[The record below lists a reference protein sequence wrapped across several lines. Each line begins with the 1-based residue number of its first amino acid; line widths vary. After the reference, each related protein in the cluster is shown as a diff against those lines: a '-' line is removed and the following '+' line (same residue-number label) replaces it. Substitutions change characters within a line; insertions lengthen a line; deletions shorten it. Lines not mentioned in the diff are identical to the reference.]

1 LTKSFAELNLRPE
14 VLAALDAA
22 GFDKPFPIQEMVIPI
37 AITGVDLIG
46 QAKTG
51 TGKTLGFGLPIVNNV
66 KPTGKI
72 QALVVVPTRELG
84 VQVAAELEKIGTDLS
99 VAAIYGGRA
108 FEPQLAQLKE
118 GVDILVAT
126 PGRLLDLHRQ
136 KEVDLTTVKQLVL
149 DEADEMLDLGFLPD
163 VEKIFSLTQNR
174 TQTMLFSATMP
185 GDVMVLARKYL
196 NQPTHIRA
204 DIEDTGAIVTRIKQ
218 FVFRAH
224 ALDKPE
230 MLARI
235 LQANG
240 RGPTMIFCRTKRACQ
255 QISDD
260 MKERGFKTTAIH
272 GDLGQAARERAFED
286 FKSLKRDI
294 LVATDV
300 AARGIDID
308 GITHVINYQCPE
320 DEKTYVH
327 RIGRTGRA
335 GASGVAVT
343 FVDWDEL
350 TRWSHINQVL
360 NLDFAEPQETY
371 SSSDHLFSQL
381 DIPIGATGRLT
392 SNKAPEKS
400 PEKSDTRKPLKK
412 VERDKQAKREPRQ
425 KRERVRTKR
434 VHESR

>member
-1 LTKSFAELNLRPE
+1 MTKSFAELNLRPE

-37 AITGVDLIG
+37 AMTGVDLIG

-51 TGKTLGFGLPIVNNV
+51 TGKTLGFGLPIVNYV

-84 VQVAAELEKIGTDLS
+84 VQVAAEIEKIGTDLS

-136 KEVDLTTVKQLVL
+136 KELDLTTVKQLVL

-163 VEKIFSLTQNR
+163 VEKIFSLTPNR

-196 NQPTHIRA
+196 NQPTHIRTQE
-204 DIEDTGAIVTRIKQ
+204 EDSGAVVKNVSQ
-218 FVFRAH
+218 FVYRTH
-224 ALDKPE
+224 ALDKAE
-230 MLARI
+230 IVARI
-235 LQANG
+235 LQAEG
-240 RGPTMIFCRTKRACQ
+240 RGQTMIFCRTKRTCQ
-255 QISDD
+255 QLADNL
-260 MKERGFKTTAIH
+260 KERGFKSASIH
-272 GDLGQAARERAFED
+272 GDLGQPARERALAD
-286 FKSLKRDI
+286 FKSNKRDV

-300 AARGIDID
+300 AARGIDVD

-320 DEKTYVH
+320 DEKTYLH
-327 RIGRTGRA
+327 RIGRTARA
-335 GASGVAVT
+335 GASGIAVT

-350 TRWSHINQVL
+350 PRWSHINQSLELGIADPV
-360 NLDFAEPQETY
+360 ETY
-371 SSSDHLFSQL
+371 SSSEHLFSDLKIVKEVKSTLPKAQL
-381 DIPIGATGRLT
+381 ER
-392 SNKAPEKS
+392 
-400 PEKSDTRKPLKK
+400 RKPP
-412 VERDKQAKREPRQ
+412 ERPARV
-425 KRERVRTKR
+425 KRERKRTKKSSL
-434 VHESR
+434 EKQ

>member
-1 LTKSFAELNLRPE
+1 MTKSFAELNLRPE
-14 VLAALDAA
+14 VLEALNAA

-37 AITGVDLIG
+37 AMTGVDLIG

-51 TGKTLGFGLPIVNNV
+51 TGKTLGFGLPLVNHV
-66 KPTGKI
+66 KPSGKI

-136 KEVDLTTVKQLVL
+136 KELDLTTVKQLVL

-163 VEKIFSLTQNR
+163 VEKIFSLTPNR

-196 NQPTHIRA
+196 NQPTHIRTQE
-204 DIEDTGAIVTRIKQ
+204 EDSGAVVKNVSQ
-218 FVFRAH
+218 FVYRTH
-224 ALDKPE
+224 ALDKAE
-230 MLARI
+230 IVARI
-235 LQANG
+235 LQAEG
-240 RGPTMIFCRTKRACQ
+240 RGQTMIFCRTKRTCQ
-255 QISDD
+255 QLADNL
-260 MKERGFKTTAIH
+260 KERGFKSAAIH
-272 GDLGQAARERAFED
+272 GDLGQPARERALAD
-286 FKSLKRDI
+286 FKSNKRDV

-300 AARGIDID
+300 AARGIDVD

-320 DEKTYVH
+320 DEKTYLH
-327 RIGRTGRA
+327 RIGRTARA
-335 GASGVAVT
+335 GASGIAVT

-350 TRWSHINQVL
+350 PRWSHINQSL
-360 NLDFAEPQETY
+360 NLGIVDPVETY
-371 SSSDHLFSQL
+371 SSSEHLFSDL
-381 DIPIGATGRLT
+381 KIVKEVKSTLP
-392 SNKAPEKS
+392 KAQTEH
-400 PEKSDTRKPLKK
+400 RKPA
-412 VERDKQAKREPRQ
+412 VRPARAKRER
-425 KRERVRTKR
+425 KRTKKSSL
-434 VHESR
+434 EKQ

>member
-1 LTKSFAELNLRPE
+1 MTKSFAELNLRPE

-196 NQPTHIRA
+196 NQPTHIRTQE
-204 DIEDTGAIVTRIKQ
+204 EDSGAVVKNVSQ
-218 FVFRAH
+218 FVYRTH
-224 ALDKPE
+224 ALDKAE
-230 MLARI
+230 IVARI
-235 LQANG
+235 LQAEG
-240 RGPTMIFCRTKRACQ
+240 RGQTMIFCRTKRTCQ
-255 QISDD
+255 QLADNL
-260 MKERGFKTTAIH
+260 KERGFKSAAIH
-272 GDLGQAARERAFED
+272 GDLGQPARERALAD
-286 FKSLKRDI
+286 FKSNKRDV

-300 AARGIDID
+300 AARGIDVD

-320 DEKTYVH
+320 DEKTYLH
-327 RIGRTGRA
+327 RIGRTARA
-335 GASGVAVT
+335 GASGIAVT

-350 TRWSHINQVL
+350 PRWSHINQSLELGIADPV
-360 NLDFAEPQETY
+360 ETY
-371 SSSDHLFSQL
+371 SSSEHLFRDLKIAKEVKSTL
-381 DIPIGATGRLT
+381 P
-392 SNKAPEKS
+392 KAQSEHRKS
-400 PEKSDTRKPLKK
+400 PERPTR
-412 VERDKQAKREPRQ
+412 V
-425 KRERVRTKR
+425 KRERKRTKKSSL
-434 VHESR
+434 EKQ

>member
-37 AITGVDLIG
+37 AMTGVDLIG

-51 TGKTLGFGLPIVNNV
+51 TGKTLGFGLPIVNYV
-66 KPTGKI
+66 RPTGEI

-84 VQVAAELEKIGTDLS
+84 VQVAAEIEKIGTDLS

-136 KEVDLTTVKQLVL
+136 KELDLTTVKQLVL

-163 VEKIFSLTQNR
+163 VEKIFSLTPNR

-196 NQPTHIRA
+196 NQPIHIRTQE
-204 DIEDTGAIVTRIKQ
+204 EDSGAVVKNVSQ
-218 FVFRAH
+218 FVYRTH
-224 ALDKPE
+224 ALDKAE
-230 MLARI
+230 IVARI
-235 LQANG
+235 LQAEG
-240 RGPTMIFCRTKRACQ
+240 RGQTMIFCRTKRTCQ
-255 QISDD
+255 QLADNL
-260 MKERGFKTTAIH
+260 KERGFKSAAIH
-272 GDLGQAARERAFED
+272 GDLGQPARERALAD
-286 FKSLKRDI
+286 FKSNKRDV

-300 AARGIDID
+300 AARGIDVD

-320 DEKTYVH
+320 DEKTYLH
-327 RIGRTGRA
+327 RIGRTARA
-335 GASGVAVT
+335 GASGIAVT

-350 TRWSHINQVL
+350 PRWSHINQS
-360 NLDFAEPQETY
+360 LDLGIADPVETY
-371 SSSDHLFSQL
+371 SSSEHLFSDL
-381 DIPIGATGRLT
+381 KIVKEVKSTLP
-392 SNKAPEKS
+392 KAQSER
-400 PEKSDTRKPLKK
+400 RKPP
-412 VERDKQAKREPRQ
+412 ERPARVK
-425 KRERVRTKR
+425 RVRKRTKKSSL
-434 VHESR
+434 EKQ

>member
-1 LTKSFAELNLRPE
+1 
-14 VLAALDAA
+14 
-22 GFDKPFPIQEMVIPI
+22 
-37 AITGVDLIG
+37 
-46 QAKTG
+46 
-51 TGKTLGFGLPIVNNV
+51 
-66 KPTGKI
+66 
-72 QALVVVPTRELG
+72 
-84 VQVAAELEKIGTDLS
+84 
-99 VAAIYGGRA
+99 
-108 FEPQLAQLKE
+108 
-118 GVDILVAT
+118 
-126 PGRLLDLHRQ
+126 
-136 KEVDLTTVKQLVL
+136 
-149 DEADEMLDLGFLPD
+149 
-163 VEKIFSLTQNR
+163 
-174 TQTMLFSATMP
+174 
-185 GDVMVLARKYL
+185 
-196 NQPTHIRA
+196 
-204 DIEDTGAIVTRIKQ
+204 
-218 FVFRAH
+218 
-224 ALDKPE
+224 
-230 MLARI
+230 
-235 LQANG
+235 
-240 RGPTMIFCRTKRACQ
+240 
-255 QISDD
+255 

-272 GDLGQAARERAFED
+272 GDLGQAARERALED

>member
-1 LTKSFAELNLRPE
+1 MTKSFAELNLRPE

-37 AITGVDLIG
+37 AMTGVDLIG

-51 TGKTLGFGLPIVNNV
+51 TGKTLGFGLPIVNYV

-84 VQVAAELEKIGTDLS
+84 VQVAAEIEKIGTDLS

-136 KEVDLTTVKQLVL
+136 KELDLTTVKQLVL

-163 VEKIFSLTQNR
+163 VEKIFSLTPNR

-196 NQPTHIRA
+196 NQPTHIRTQE
-204 DIEDTGAIVTRIKQ
+204 EDSGAVVKNVSQ
-218 FVFRAH
+218 FVYRTH
-224 ALDKPE
+224 ALDKAE
-230 MLARI
+230 IVARI
-235 LQANG
+235 LQAED
-240 RGPTMIFCRTKRACQ
+240 RGQTMIFCRTKRTCQ
-255 QISDD
+255 QLADNL
-260 MKERGFKTTAIH
+260 KERGFKSAAIH
-272 GDLGQAARERAFED
+272 GDLGQPARERALAD
-286 FKSLKRDI
+286 FKSNKRDV

-300 AARGIDID
+300 AARGIDVD

-320 DEKTYVH
+320 DEKTYLH
-327 RIGRTGRA
+327 RIGRTARA
-335 GASGVAVT
+335 GASGIAVT

-350 TRWSHINQVL
+350 PRWSHINQS
-360 NLDFAEPQETY
+360 LDLGIADPVETY
-371 SSSDHLFSQL
+371 SSSEHLFSDL
-381 DIPIGATGRLT
+381 KIVKEVKSTLP
-392 SNKAPEKS
+392 KAQSER
-400 PEKSDTRKPLKK
+400 RKPP
-412 VERDKQAKREPRQ
+412 ERPARVK
-425 KRERVRTKR
+425 RVRKRTKKSSL
-434 VHESR
+434 EKQ

>member
-1 LTKSFAELNLRPE
+1 MTKSFAELNLRPE

-126 PGRLLDLHRQ
+126 PGRLLDLNRQ

-196 NQPTHIRA
+196 NQPTHIRTQE
-204 DIEDTGAIVTRIKQ
+204 EDSGAVVKNVSQ
-218 FVFRAH
+218 FVYRTH
-224 ALDKPE
+224 ALDKAE
-230 MLARI
+230 IVARI
-235 LQANG
+235 LQAEG
-240 RGPTMIFCRTKRACQ
+240 RGQTMIFCRTKRTCQ
-255 QISDD
+255 QLADNL
-260 MKERGFKTTAIH
+260 KERGFKSAAIH
-272 GDLGQAARERAFED
+272 GDLGQPARERALAN
-286 FKSLKRDI
+286 FKSNKRDV

-300 AARGIDID
+300 AARGIDVD

-320 DEKTYVH
+320 DEKTYLH
-327 RIGRTGRA
+327 RIGRTARA
-335 GASGVAVT
+335 GASGIAVT

-350 TRWSHINQVL
+350 PRWSHINQSLELGIADPV
-360 NLDFAEPQETY
+360 ETY
-371 SSSDHLFSQL
+371 SSSEHLFSDL
-381 DIPIGATGRLT
+381 KIAKEVKSTLP
-392 SNKAPEKS
+392 KAQSEHRKS
-400 PEKSDTRKPLKK
+400 PERPTR
-412 VERDKQAKREPRQ
+412 V
-425 KRERVRTKR
+425 KRERKRTKKSSL
-434 VHESR
+434 EKQ

>member
-1 LTKSFAELNLRPE
+1 MTKSFAELNLRPE

-196 NQPTHIRA
+196 NQSTHIRTQE
-204 DIEDTGAIVTRIKQ
+204 EDSGAVVKNVSQ
-218 FVFRAH
+218 FVYRTH
-224 ALDKPE
+224 ALDKAE
-230 MLARI
+230 IVARI
-235 LQANG
+235 LQAEG
-240 RGPTMIFCRTKRACQ
+240 RGQTMIFCRTKRTCQ
-255 QISDD
+255 QLADNL
-260 MKERGFKTTAIH
+260 KERGFKSAAIH
-272 GDLGQAARERAFED
+272 GDLGQPARERALAD
-286 FKSLKRDI
+286 FKSNKRDV

-300 AARGIDID
+300 AARGIDVD

-320 DEKTYVH
+320 DEKTYLH
-327 RIGRTGRA
+327 RIGRTARA
-335 GASGVAVT
+335 GASGIAVT

-350 TRWSHINQVL
+350 PRWSHINQSLELGIADPV
-360 NLDFAEPQETY
+360 ETY
-371 SSSDHLFSQL
+371 SSSEHLFRDLKIAKEVKSTL
-381 DIPIGATGRLT
+381 P
-392 SNKAPEKS
+392 KAQSEHRKS
-400 PEKSDTRKPLKK
+400 PERPTR
-412 VERDKQAKREPRQ
+412 V
-425 KRERVRTKR
+425 KRERKRTKKSSL
-434 VHESR
+434 EKQ

>member
-1 LTKSFAELNLRPE
+1 MTKSFAELNLRPE

-196 NQPTHIRA
+196 NQPTHIRTQE
-204 DIEDTGAIVTRIKQ
+204 EDSGAVVKNVSQ
-218 FVFRAH
+218 FVYRTH
-224 ALDKPE
+224 ALDKAE
-230 MLARI
+230 IVARI
-235 LQANG
+235 LQAEG
-240 RGPTMIFCRTKRACQ
+240 RGQTMIFCRTKRTCQ
-255 QISDD
+255 QLADNL
-260 MKERGFKTTAIH
+260 KERGFKSAAIH
-272 GDLGQAARERAFED
+272 GDLGQPARERALAD
-286 FKSLKRDI
+286 FKSNKRDV

-320 DEKTYVH
+320 DEKTYLH
-327 RIGRTGRA
+327 RIGRTARA
-335 GASGVAVT
+335 GASGIAVT

-350 TRWSHINQVL
+350 PRWSHINQSLELGIADPV
-360 NLDFAEPQETY
+360 ETY
-371 SSSDHLFSQL
+371 SSSEHLFSDL
-381 DIPIGATGRLT
+381 KIAKEVKSTLP
-392 SNKAPEKS
+392 KAQSEHRKS
-400 PEKSDTRKPLKK
+400 PERPTR
-412 VERDKQAKREPRQ
+412 V
-425 KRERVRTKR
+425 KRERKRTKKSSL
-434 VHESR
+434 EKQ

>member
-1 LTKSFAELNLRPE
+1 MTKSFAELNLRPE

-196 NQPTHIRA
+196 NQPTHIRTQE
-204 DIEDTGAIVTRIKQ
+204 EDSGAVVKNVSQ
-218 FVFRAH
+218 FVYRTH
-224 ALDKPE
+224 ALDKAE
-230 MLARI
+230 IVARI
-235 LQANG
+235 LQAEG
-240 RGPTMIFCRTKRACQ
+240 CGQTMIFCRTKRTCQ
-255 QISDD
+255 QLADNL
-260 MKERGFKTTAIH
+260 KERGFKSAAIH
-272 GDLGQAARERAFED
+272 GDLGQPARERALAD
-286 FKSLKRDI
+286 FKSNKRDV

-300 AARGIDID
+300 AARGIDVD

-320 DEKTYVH
+320 DEKTYLH
-327 RIGRTGRA
+327 RIGRTARA
-335 GASGVAVT
+335 GASGIAVT

-350 TRWSHINQVL
+350 PRWSHINQSLELGIADPV
-360 NLDFAEPQETY
+360 ETY
-371 SSSDHLFSQL
+371 SSSEHLFSDL
-381 DIPIGATGRLT
+381 KIAKEVKSTLP
-392 SNKAPEKS
+392 KAQSEHRKS
-400 PEKSDTRKPLKK
+400 PERPTR
-412 VERDKQAKREPRQ
+412 V
-425 KRERVRTKR
+425 KRERKRTKKSSL
-434 VHESR
+434 EKQ

>member
-1 LTKSFAELNLRPE
+1 MTKSFAELNLRPE

-174 TQTMLFSATMP
+174 TQTMLF
-185 GDVMVLARKYL
+185 
-196 NQPTHIRA
+196 
-204 DIEDTGAIVTRIKQ
+204 
-218 FVFRAH
+218 
-224 ALDKPE
+224 
-230 MLARI
+230 
-235 LQANG
+235 
-240 RGPTMIFCRTKRACQ
+240 
-255 QISDD
+255 
-260 MKERGFKTTAIH
+260 
-272 GDLGQAARERAFED
+272 
-286 FKSLKRDI
+286 
-294 LVATDV
+294 
-300 AARGIDID
+300 
-308 GITHVINYQCPE
+308 
-320 DEKTYVH
+320 
-327 RIGRTGRA
+327 
-335 GASGVAVT
+335 
-343 FVDWDEL
+343 
-350 TRWSHINQVL
+350 
-360 NLDFAEPQETY
+360 
-371 SSSDHLFSQL
+371 
-381 DIPIGATGRLT
+381 
-392 SNKAPEKS
+392 
-400 PEKSDTRKPLKK
+400 
-412 VERDKQAKREPRQ
+412 
-425 KRERVRTKR
+425 
-434 VHESR
+434 